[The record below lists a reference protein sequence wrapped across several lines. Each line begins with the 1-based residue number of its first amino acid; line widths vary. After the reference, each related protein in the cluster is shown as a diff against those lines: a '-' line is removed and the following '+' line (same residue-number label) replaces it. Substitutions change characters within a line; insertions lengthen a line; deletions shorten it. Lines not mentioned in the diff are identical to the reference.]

1 MPFDDNETVMNCQRD
16 DATYFTLDDRLADA
30 RDRAGTDDGTR
41 AMPDTVE
48 LDICNRLQAYRWP

>member
-48 LDICNRLQAYRWP
+48 LDICI